1 MDDKVQRK
9 IAEAAHAE
17 YGWKL
22 GEVEADEVED
32 LRTSAC
38 SFYIASSSERPLS
51 YQANYAVLP
60 ANQVVGIADHEA
72 VGKILDGCAA
82 SASADWW
89 AEIVTRFH
97 HNLGAGIVLA
107 DEQVRPDI
115 VRKMAKAG
123 MKFTPPAFEKDKR
136 GVSYLLL
143 DPETYILYRVQAT
156 RKADGS
162 VEVTKTKLLGGTTGT
177 QAANPM
183 DAVSK
188 TLH

>member
-1 MDDKVQRK
+1 MDDKVQHK

-17 YGWKL
+17 YGWKQD
-22 GEVEADEVED
+22 EVEADEVEG
-32 LRTSAC
+32 LRTPAC

-60 ANQVVGIADHEA
+60 GNQVVGISDHA
-72 VGKILDGCAA
+72 VGKILDGCATN
-82 SASADWW
+82 ASADWW
-89 AEIVTRFH
+89 AEIITRFH
-97 HNLGAGIVLA
+97 HSLGAGLVLT

-123 MKFTPPAFEKDKR
+123 MRFTLPVFEKDKK

-162 VEVTKTKLLGGTTGT
+162 VEVMKTKLFGGTTDT
-177 QAANPM
+177 QGANPV